1 MKTCSECSGKMKEMA
16 SKTPD
21 GVPYNY
27 FKCRKCGEEV
37 LNMAQLHLVTDKY
50 RNLKRY
56 SAKLSKWGQS
66 LGLRIPKDLAKK
78 YNFKDDGEV
87 TIVPEEGGIKIISA

>member
-1 MKTCSECSGKMKEMA
+1 MKTCAECSGKMKEMS

-21 GVPYNY
+21 GVPYAY
-27 FKCRKCGEEV
+27 FKCSKCGEEV
-37 LNMAQLHLVTDKY
+37 LSMSQLHSVANGY

-66 LGLRIPKDLAKK
+66 LGVRIPKDLAKK
-78 YNFKDDGEV
+78 YNFKEEGEV
-87 TIVPEEGGIKIISA
+87 TIVPEEKGIRIISA